1 MKRTAVLHAA
11 GYVGRSLMDVILKHP
26 DLDLV
31 AATSRSFAGQPV
43 AAAHPVLA
51 GRTQLSF
58 SKSLGDPSA
67 LDIVFVAAGHGQ
79 GAAAVDALRGQG
91 YDGLIVDMSAD
102 FRLSDPE
109 TYLSRYGKEHPRPD
123 LLAGAWYGMPE
134 ITGPP
139 PSGTTLVANPG
150 CFATAI
156 SLALHPFSTDD
167 ILSAC
172 SFAVTAITGASGS
185 GALAKPATHFPDRDG
200 NMRAYK
206 VFSHQ
211 HEAEIDQMA
220 PGVDYAFVP
229 SSGPWTAG
237 IWGTA
242 QAELPSGLEG
252 ERGQEAVAA
261 LFAGLYGDHALI
273 RLWPNALPE
282 LRWSVGSPFTD
293 LGWQISGN
301 RLVVGFAID
310 NLMKGAA
317 TQAIQNAN
325 LAFGWDDSRGLIP

>member
-43 AAAHPVLA
+43 SAAHPVLA
-51 GRTQLSF
+51 GRTTLVF
-58 SKSLGDPSA
+58 SESLDASG
-67 LDIVFVAAGHGQ
+67 LDVVFVAAGHGQ
-79 GAAAVDALRGQG
+79 GAAAVSELLNSGFN
-91 YDGLIVDMSAD
+91 GLVIDMSAD
-102 FRLSDPE
+102 FRLPDPA

-123 LLAGAWYGMPE
+123 LLEGAWYGMPE

-139 PSGTTLVANPG
+139 PVGTDLIANPG

-156 SLALHPFSTDD
+156 SLALFPFSVADVP
-167 ILSAC
+167 AM
-172 SFAVTAITGASGS
+172 SFSVTAITGASGS
-185 GALAKPATHFPDRDG
+185 GALPKPTTHFPDRDG

-206 VFSHQ
+206 IFGHQ
-211 HEAEIDQMA
+211 HEAEIDRMA
-220 PGVDYAFVP
+220 PGVSYSFVP
-229 SSGPWTAG
+229 ASGPWTAG

-242 QAELPSGLEG
+242 QAMLPDGVDVASI
-252 ERGQEAVAA
+252 AA
-261 LFAGLYGDHALI
+261 LFTERYADKPLI
-273 RLWPNALPE
+273 RLWPDALPE

-293 LGWQISGN
+293 IGWVVSDQK
-301 RLVVGFAID
+301 LVVGFGID

-325 LAFGWDDSRGLIP
+325 LAFGWEVTRGLVS

>member
-43 AAAHPVLA
+43 SAAHPVLA
-51 GRTQLSF
+51 GRTTLSF
-58 SKSLGDPSA
+58 SET
-67 LDIVFVAAGHGQ
+67 LDASDLDVVFVAAGHGQ
-79 GAAAVDALRGQG
+79 GAAAVSALRETG

-102 FRLSDPE
+102 FRLPDPA

-123 LLAGAWYGMPE
+123 LLESAWYGMPE
-134 ITGPP
+134 LTGPP
-139 PSGTTLVANPG
+139 PDGTDLIANPG

-156 SLALHPFSTDD
+156 SLALHPFSTANGHSGYPG
-167 ILSAC
+167 LSF
-172 SFAVTAITGASGS
+172 SVTAITGASGS
-185 GALAKPATHFPDRDG
+185 GALPKPTTHFPDRDG

-206 VFSHQ
+206 IFGHQ
-211 HEAEIDQMA
+211 HEAEIDRMA
-220 PGVDYAFVP
+220 PGVSYSFVP
-229 SSGPWTAG
+229 ASGPWTAG

-242 QAELPSGLEG
+242 QAMLADGLDS
-252 ERGQEAVAA
+252 RAIAA
-261 LFAGLYGDHALI
+261 LFAECYADKPLI
-273 RLWPNALPE
+273 RLWPDALPE

-293 LGWQISGN
+293 IGWVVRN
-301 RLVVGFAID
+301 NKLVVGFGID

-325 LAFGWDDSRGLIP
+325 LAFGWNVARGLLH